1 MTFNSVIDELFKFAS
16 YHRQINNWG
25 FGNLVD
31 FSRRNEEDPN
41 LSLKYPL
48 MFITPQSINYNR
60 TYTEYQ
66 ITIVFGD
73 LLQEDYMDGK
83 EVVSNMSL
91 LAKDLIS
98 YILQPSPVSGST
110 NLNEIFDITLPM
122 TSLPFMERF
131 NDVIGGVSLDI
142 TIRVVDSINTC
153 SDIVI
158 NPLTGDSIDNSAEE
172 VIYPSQTPTPSI
184 TPTITPTPTNTP
196 SNTPTNTPTQTPT
209 QTPTNTPTNT
219 STPTETP
226 TNTPSN
232 TPTNTP
238 TQTPTNTPTETPT
251 NTPTN
256 TPTQTP
262 AITPT
267 ITPTSTC
274 PITTQYIHGE
284 VVGGDKIRLNLW
296 NDAGFT
302 SPAEAICDYELSG
315 YMVGSSGTTYSGVR
329 TFPTGDH
336 QIELNFTPELL
347 PGEVISMWGINDV
360 DTSACTC
367 PVNVIIV
374 NPTPTPTQT
383 PTQTPTPTIT
393 PTNTPSNTPTQTPTT
408 TPTNTPSNT
417 PTQTPT
423 QTATPSETPTQTPTN
438 TPSNTPT
445 TTPTQTPT
453 STLEL
458 TATPTP
464 TTTPTP
470 TPTCSETTQFIF
482 LGDNDGTNMYPVIYN
497 ETALCD
503 YNLTIEYLDNTY
515 ANINLMYGTI
525 LQGDSSTTIPLPPDF
540 GAVYAGS
547 GTTSGCDCPVIL
559 VVNVNTLVPGCM
571 STYADNYNPAATM
584 NVGCVY
590 TNSNYGWVI
599 KEPATESSNI
609 VSWLNSQGITFP
621 DFQGFT
627 NPYPPTTSN
636 SFLKYMEG
644 IEFNS
649 HNGADGFYVE
659 VIPITIPQTG
669 ANAYKFNTISVS
681 TYVPNEP
688 HWFVVIIPEEVMG
701 GNRLTEIRINGI
713 DYTMESSLTC
723 SFSYTYNGYDGLP
736 PYYWNQRFRPGTYRI
751 YSTWFDPGMRRTN
764 QTLTMSGHTLTNLYP
779 CP

>member
-110 NLNEIFDITLPM
+110 NLNEIFDITLPL
-122 TSLPFMERF
+122 TALPFMERF

-184 TPTITPTPTNTP
+184 TPTNTPTPTLTPFIPPSSTPTETPTNTP
-196 SNTPTNTPTQTPT
+196 TSTPTQTPT

-232 TPTNTP
+232 TPTTTPTQTPSNTP
-238 TQTPTNTPTETPT
+238 TNTPSNTPTNTPTTTPT
-251 NTPTN
+251 NTPSNTPTN

-262 AITPT
+262 T
-267 ITPTSTC
+267 
-274 PITTQYIHGE
+274 
-284 VVGGDKIRLNLW
+284 N
-296 NDAGFT
+296 
-302 SPAEAICDYELSG
+302 
-315 YMVGSSGTTYSGVR
+315 
-329 TFPTGDH
+329 
-336 QIELNFTPELL
+336 
-347 PGEVISMWGINDV
+347 
-360 DTSACTC
+360 
-367 PVNVIIV
+367 
-374 NPTPTPTQT
+374 TPTQT
-383 PTQTPTPTIT
+383 PTQTPTPTITPTTT

-453 STLEL
+453 STLQI
-458 TATPTP
+458 TP

-470 TPTCSETTQFIF
+470 TNTPTPTE
-482 LGDNDGTNMYPVIYN
+482 
-497 ETALCD
+497 
-503 YNLTIEYLDNTY
+503 
-515 ANINLMYGTI
+515 GTI
-525 LQGDSSTTIPLPPDF
+525 YGC
-540 GAVYAGS
+540 
-547 GTTSGCDCPVIL
+547 TSP
-559 VVNVNTLVPGCM
+559 
-571 STYADNYNPAATM
+571 YADNFDPMATT
-584 NVGCVY
+584 NDGSCTY
-590 TNSNYGWVI
+590 TNSNIGFVI
-599 KEPATESSNI
+599 VEPESEAGQIS
-609 VSWLNSQGITFP
+609 SYLSSRGITFP
-621 DFQGFT
+621 DFFGFS
-627 NPYPPTTSN
+627 NYNPPTTTN
-636 SFLKYMEG
+636 SVLYYMEG
-644 IEFNS
+644 IEINS
-649 HNGADGFYVE
+649 HNPSQGISGVYVY
-659 VIPITIPQTG
+659 PITIPQTG
-669 ANAYKFNTISVS
+669 ANAYKFDSITI
-681 TYVPNEP
+681 TTPVPNVDC
-688 HWFVVIIPEEVMG
+688 WFAVFIAEEYMNS
-701 GNRLTEIRINGI
+701 NRLTQIRINGI
-713 DYTMESSLTC
+713 NYTMDTTLTC
-723 SFSYTYNGYDGLP
+723 SFNYNYTGFDMVAPYNF
-736 PYYWNQRFRPGTYRI
+736 NVSFVPGTYRI
-751 YSTWFDPGMRRTN
+751 YSTWADPGMRREN
-764 QTLTMSGHTLTNLYP
+764 DTLTMSGHTLTNLYP